1 MLKFF
6 KKYELALKIFAI
18 VLWILS
24 AVDNFFFDTSDE
36 NRNFDVFIGIIKL
49 LLAVYF
55 IFDVIELISKRRL
68 KKEQTRSA
76 E

>member
-6 KKYELALKIFAI
+6 KKYELPLKIFAI
-18 VLWILS
+18 VLWIFG

-55 IFDVIELISKRRL
+55 IFDVIELVSKRKL

-76 E
+76 K

>member
-1 MLKFF
+1 MSNFF
-6 KKYELALKIFAI
+6 KKYELPLKIFAI
-18 VLWILS
+18 ILWIYS

-55 IFDVIELISKRRL
+55 IFDVIELVRKGRM
-68 KKEQTRSA
+68 KKEQTKSA

>member
-6 KKYELALKIFAI
+6 KKYELPLKIFAI
-18 VLWILS
+18 ILWIYS

-49 LLAVYF
+49 LLAIYF
-55 IFDVIELISKRRL
+55 IFDVIELVKKGRM
-68 KKEQTRSA
+68 KKEQTKRA
-76 E
+76 K